1 MNKQEKSSM
10 IVLKEITKKFDRLT
24 AVDNLHLEIGQ
35 GELFG
40 LLGPNGAG
48 KTTTIGM
55 LTTLIKPTT
64 GKIYINGYDLAT
76 DALAV
81 KREIGVAPQ
90 HLNLNKDLTAYHNLY
105 FNGRLYKMP
114 HREIKRRAAELL
126 EYVGLTEKADILV
139 EKFSGGM
146 KRRLLIARAL
156 MHRPSI
162 LFLDEPTVGLD
173 PQTRRKIW
181 DLVKK
186 MHKDG
191 VTILLTTHYIE
202 EAEMLCEKVGIIDRG
217 HLIELATP
225 DQIKK
230 KVGEYTL
237 EYFDGEQKTIRKFFP
252 TRALAIE
259 DAKQLSRNFEIRQ
272 SNLEDVFIELTGHR
286 IRE

>member
-1 MNKQEKSSM
+1 MV
-10 IVLKEITKKFDRLT
+10 VLKGITKKFDYLT
-24 AVDNLHLEIGQ
+24 AVNNLDLEIGR

-55 LTTLIKPTT
+55 LTTLIKPTA
-64 GKIYINGYDLAT
+64 GKIYINGYDLAKN
-76 DALAV
+76 ALAV
-81 KREIGVAPQ
+81 KREIGLAPQ
-90 HLNLNKDLTAYHNLY
+90 HLNLNKDLTAYYNLY
-105 FNGRLYKMP
+105 FHGRLYKMS
-114 HREIKRRAAELL
+114 HRDIHRRATELL
-126 EYVGLTEKADILV
+126 AYVGLSDKANVLV

-181 DLVKK
+181 DLIKK
-186 MHKDG
+186 MHQDG
-191 VTILLTTHYIE
+191 VTIILTTHYIE
-202 EAEMLCEKVGIIDRG
+202 EAEMLCEKVGIIDHG

-237 EYFDGEQKTIRKFFP
+237 EYFDGEGQTIRKFFP

-259 DAKQLSRNFEIRQ
+259 EAKQLSHNFEIRQ

>member
-1 MNKQEKSSM
+1 M
-10 IVLKEITKKFDRLT
+10 IVLKKITKKFDRLI
-24 AVDNLHLEIGQ
+24 AVDNLHLEIGK

-55 LTTLIKPTT
+55 LTTLIKPTD
-64 GKIYINGYDLAT
+64 GKIYINGYDLAIH
-76 DALAV
+76 ALAV

-105 FNGRLYKMP
+105 FHGRFYKMS
-114 HREIKRRAAELL
+114 HREIKQRAAELL

-181 DLVKK
+181 DLIKK
-186 MHKDG
+186 MHQDG

-202 EAEMLCEKVGIIDRG
+202 EAEMLCEKVGIIDHG
-217 HLIELATP
+217 CLIELATP

-252 TRALAIE
+252 TRSLAIE
-259 DAKQLSRNFEIRQ
+259 EAKQLSRNFEIRQ
-272 SNLEDVFIELTGHR
+272 SNLEDVFIELTGHK